1 MGRHVGE
8 KTLVIACV
16 HLFCARGSSAGRH
29 QHQTMPQGVR
39 LCKRSRPGPC
49 PQCSFCE
56 DFAAAHSSE
65 SKVQKSGEGH
75 CYSLFV
81 SGSVVTFIIG
91 AHRQMALLVVLHNYY
106 LRSAKEPR
114 AVLIVLYQ
122 HMRGVRFLAQTTEV
136 VFGRG
141 CEVREPR
148 KLSSSIGL

>member
-1 MGRHVGE
+1 MF
-8 KTLVIACV
+8 IYFV
-16 HLFCARGSSAGRH
+16 HAVAQPAAISIKLCRKEFAYVSAAD
-29 QHQTMPQGVR
+29 PA
-39 LCKRSRPGPC
+39 GPC